1 MCVFLTFMFSF
12 FLSRMKI
19 ENATL
24 KESMESIEHL
34 TSSIRRLRLTL
45 LEVIL
50 FTLSIEQKFLYLDQ
64 GICC

>member
-1 MCVFLTFMFSF
+1 
-12 FLSRMKI
+12 MKI

-50 FTLSIEQKFLYLDQ
+50 FTLSIEQKFLYLEQ